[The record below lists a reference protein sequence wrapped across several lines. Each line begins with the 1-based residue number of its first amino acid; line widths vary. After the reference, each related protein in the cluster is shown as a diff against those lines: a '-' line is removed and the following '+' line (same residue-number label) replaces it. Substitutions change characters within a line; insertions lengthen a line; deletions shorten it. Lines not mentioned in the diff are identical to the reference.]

1 MIDVGNRANRH
12 RLHDWRTDRIQEF
25 KGSDLVKMGD
35 FNLICTSQKSVEWM
49 LKKNFRSITKAQGS
63 NLFFYNLRRFI
74 GANGIFTLRHG
85 SSPELKRENDLWFH
99 QRKIASLIFTKNKF
113 KSLMQDTFKEKSDI
127 FIKVCEQAAQKNEV
141 IDIQSKFFAFTIDS
155 IQNIFFGRKVDTL
168 MRKEIDPFGEG
179 FDEAH
184 RAMVSTTH
192 SAFAFFMFTRLI
204 LPFPFGDIFNNMD
217 TSLIMSYLM
226 HQTDSAKAFA
236 HHVKTLD
243 NIAKEVIS
251 EARRDPDLEKRRD
264 LLALFIS
271 SKMGFSDADLR
282 DIILN
287 LTIAGRDTTACTL
300 TWMAYIIAEHPDI
313 EKELC
318 AEIDRV
324 LQGRQP
330 TLEDLSPENM
340 PYLNGVLFE
349 SLRLFPPVPADGK
362 VVSED
367 TEYLDGTK
375 IPKGVRLFFIPYSM
389 GRDPDVYPDPLKVD
403 PNRWIPF
410 KMPDAYAFPVFQAG
424 PRFCLG
430 RDMAQFEAK
439 FVIASLYQKFT
450 FKLKEGESEKIT
462 YSRSI
467 TMNLCNSK
475 AQDSHELL
483 VIPQLRQPVPS

>member
-1 MIDVGNRANRH
+1 MH
-12 RLHDWRTDRIQEF
+12 RLHDWRTERIQKF
-25 KGSDLVKMGD
+25 KGSDLVKMAD
-35 FNLICTSQKSVEWM
+35 FNLICTSPRSVEWM
-49 LKKNFRSITKAQGS
+49 LKTNFDKVTKPASS
-63 NLFFYNLRRFI
+63 NLLFFNLQRFI
-74 GANGIFTLRHG
+74 GKNGIFTLRHG
-85 SSPELKRENDLWFH
+85 SAPELKEQNDLWFH
-99 QRKIASLIFTKNKF
+99 QRKTASLIFTKNKF
-113 KSLMQDTFKEKSDI
+113 KSLMYDTFKEKSAI
-127 FIKVCEQAAQKNEV
+127 FVKLCEQAAEKQEV

-168 MRKEIDPFGEG
+168 IKKEADPFGEG

-184 RAMVSTTH
+184 RAMVAT
-192 SAFAFFMFTRLI
+192 AFGAFSWFTLARLVF
-204 LPFPFGDIFNNMD
+204 PFPFGDIFENMN
-217 TSLIMSYLM
+217 SSVILSYLLN
-226 HQTDSAKAFA
+226 HTDSAKSFA

-243 NIAKEVIS
+243 DIAQEVIS
-251 EARRDPDLEKRRD
+251 EARKDPNLEQRRD
-264 LLALFIS
+264 LLALFIC
-271 SKMGFSDADLR
+271 SKMHFDDKDLR

-300 TWMAYIIAEHPDI
+300 TWMVYILTQNPEV
-313 EKELC
+313 EKDLC

-324 LQGRQP
+324 LQGEVP
-330 TLEDLSPENM
+330 TLEDLSPDNM

-349 SLRLFPPVPADGK
+349 SLRLFPPVPVDGK
-362 VVSED
+362 AVSED
-367 TEYLDGTK
+367 TEYLDGTR
-375 IPKGVRLFFIPYSM
+375 IPKGVRLFFVPYAM

-410 KMPDAYAFPVFQAG
+410 KTPDAYAFPVFQAG

-439 FVIASLYQKFT
+439 FLIASLYQHFT
-450 FKLKEGESEKIT
+450 FKLKEGEAEKIT

-483 VIPQLRQPVPS
+483 VIPQKRERATV